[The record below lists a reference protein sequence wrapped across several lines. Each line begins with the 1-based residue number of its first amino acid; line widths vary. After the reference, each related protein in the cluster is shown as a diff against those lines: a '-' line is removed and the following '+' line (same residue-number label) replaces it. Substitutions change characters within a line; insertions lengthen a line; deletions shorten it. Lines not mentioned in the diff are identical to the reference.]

1 MVIGT
6 GSGLQVGSFA
16 HKVGRVTARRLYAP
30 DIDFATVRT
39 ALELPADY
47 PAAALDEARS
57 ASDRVPAGR
66 VDHTDIPFVT
76 IDPPTSMD
84 LDQAIHVVRD
94 GNNFVLQYAIA
105 DVAALVTPGGAV
117 DTESRRRGQTVY
129 LPDGSVPLHP
139 RELSEGAGS
148 LLPDQVRPAALWRI
162 VVDADGA
169 VQDIAVTR
177 SMVKS
182 VAKLNYSGVQAD
194 ADAGRLH
201 PSIAALPDFGEL
213 RAQVA
218 IDRGA
223 IELRLPAQEVV
234 REDHGWRLIVEPR
247 TRADMWNSQASLLT
261 GMCAGQIMRDNKIG
275 LLRTLPP
282 VTDAAVDKL
291 RASARALG
299 IDWPAGVSASKVL
312 ADLDSAKPQTL
323 ALMSDA
329 TALLRGAD
337 YLAMDGTIADDA
349 VTEHGGIA
357 GVYAHVTA
365 PLRRLADRFATE
377 CCLALCSGRPVPDWV
392 SAALPELPKLMR
404 SSDSLAN
411 KAERQC
417 IDLAEATLLR
427 DQVGQRF
434 PAVVLHERRSEKPAQ
449 VFVEDPAVIADCA
462 GGPAEGSAV
471 TVTLS
476 EVTTDPP
483 RVSFSV

>member
-1 MVIGT
+1 MT
-6 GSGLQVGSFA
+6 A
-16 HKVGRVTARRLYAP
+16 HRLYAP
-30 DIDFATVRT
+30 DIDFAAVRA
-39 ALELPADY
+39 ALELPNGY
-47 PAAALDEARS
+47 PAEALEEARR
-57 ASDRVPAGR
+57 AADRLAADR

-76 IDPPTSMD
+76 IDPASSMD

-94 GNNFVLQYAIA
+94 GANFVLQYAIA
-105 DVAALVTPGGAV
+105 DVAALVLPNGAL
-117 DTESRRRGQTVY
+117 DAESRRRGQTMY
-129 LPDGSVPLHP
+129 LPDGNIPLHP
-139 RELSEGAGS
+139 RELSEGVGS
-148 LLPDQVRPAALWRI
+148 LLPDQVRPAVLWRI
-162 VVDADGA
+162 VIDSDGA
-169 VQDIAVTR
+169 VQDVDVTR

-194 ADAGRLH
+194 ADAGRPH

-223 IELRLPAQEVV
+223 IELRLPAQDVV
-234 REDHGWRLIVEPR
+234 RDDGGWRLIVEPR
-247 TRADMWNSQASLLT
+247 TPADIWNSQASLLT
-261 GMCAGQIMRDNKIG
+261 GMCAGKIMRDSKVG

-282 VTDAAVDKL
+282 VTDGAVDKL

-299 IDWPAGVSASKVL
+299 IDWPAGTSASKIL
-312 ADLDSAKPQTL
+312 AGLDPAKPQTL

-337 YLAMDGTIADDA
+337 YLAMDGTIPADA

-377 CCLALCSGRPVPDWV
+377 CCLALCAGQPVPDWV
-392 SAALPELPKLMR
+392 TAALPELPKLMR
-404 SSDSLAN
+404 ASDSLAN

-417 IDLAEATLLR
+417 IDLAEATLLH
-427 DQVGQRF
+427 DQVGQQF
-434 PAVVLHERRSEKPAQ
+434 PAVVLHERRGEKPAQ
-449 VFVEDPAVIADCA
+449 VFVEEPAVIADCA
-462 GGPAEGSAV
+462 GDPAEGSAV

-476 EVTTDPP
+476 EVTMDPP
-483 RVSFSV
+483 RVSFSA

>member
-1 MVIGT
+1 M
-6 GSGLQVGSFA
+6 GSFA
-16 HKVGRVTARRLYAP
+16 HMVGRVTARRLYAP
-30 DIDFATVRT
+30 DIDFAAVRT
-39 ALELPADY
+39 ALELPGDY
-47 PAAALDEARS
+47 PAEALEEARQ
-57 ASDRVPAGR
+57 ATDRLPDGR

-76 IDPPTSMD
+76 IDPATSMD

-94 GNNFVLQYAIA
+94 GKNFVLQYAIA
-105 DVAALVTPGGAV
+105 DVAALVTPGGAL

-129 LPDGSVPLHP
+129 LPDGSIPLHP
-139 RELSEGAGS
+139 RELSEAAGS
-148 LLPDQVRPAALWRI
+148 LLPDQVRAAALWRI
-162 VVDADGA
+162 VIDSDGTVLDVDVSRAL
-169 VQDIAVTR
+169 
-177 SMVKS
+177 VKS

-218 IDRGA
+218 VDRGA
-223 IELRLPAQEVV
+223 IELRLPAQDVV
-234 REDHGWRLIVEPR
+234 HEDDGWRLVVEPR

-261 GMCAGQIMRDNKIG
+261 GMCAGKIMRDNKVG

-282 VTDAAVDKL
+282 VTEPAVEKL
-291 RASARALG
+291 RASARTLG
-299 IDWPAGVSASKVL
+299 MDWPAGISASKVL
-312 ADLDSAKPQTL
+312 AELDPAKPQTL

-337 YLAMDGTIADDA
+337 YLAMDGTIAADA

-377 CCLALCSGRPVPDWV
+377 CCLALTSGRPVPDWV
-392 SAALPELPKLMR
+392 TVALPELPKLMR
-404 SSDSLAN
+404 ASDSLAN

-427 DQVGQRF
+427 DQLGQRF
-434 PAVVLHERRSEKPAQ
+434 PAVVLHERRGERPAQ
-449 VFVEDPAVIADCA
+449 VFIEDPAVIADCA
-462 GGPAEGSAV
+462 GDPAEGSAV

-476 EVTTDPP
+476 EVTVEPP
-483 RVSFSV
+483 RVSFSA